1 MKKSVHIKQQYWE
14 NVQCTRRECL
24 EIAGIPT
31 SILQQNLEENVC
43 QIFEAI
49 DISVDKNDIDDC
61 HRLRDKERTIVKF
74 LRRKDCK
81 RVLRCKK
88 DLQNVNMSNLDV
100 PDGTKLF
107 INESLCPYCK
117 VLWVIWKK
125 LWNRKRIHSFFTA
138 NGMRKF
144 RFEEHALVNVV
155 THQQDL
161 KGLFPD
167 VDINAL

>member
-31 SILQQNLEENVC
+31 SIPQQNLEENVC

-49 DISVDKNDIDDC
+49 GISVDKNDIDDC

-144 RFEEHALVNVV
+144 
-155 THQQDL
+155 
-161 KGLFPD
+161 
-167 VDINAL
+167 